1 MHKRIKQSKSSTANL
16 CKINKNLKTME
27 VITFN
32 AEHLLWNQLK
42 DVGLITGVPCSFFKG
57 MINAAINEGRYLP
70 AVDEGAAIA
79 IATGYQISSGKKAL
93 VLMQNSGVGNAVS
106 PLTSL
111 NYVFKEPLTL
121 MVSRRGGEN
130 DEPQHELMGTVDYKI
145 LENSGVQCV
154 QITDAVTVNHS
165 HERLSFCYLV
175 PKGTFTPVKLEE
187 RLLEKIPTTS
197 KHVREPFTTAT
208 LSRLEAIRSIVSTI
222 QDAAA
227 KTGEKYVFI
236 ATTGFTGRELW
247 SEFDSEHN
255 LYMVGSMGCAL
266 PLGLGM
272 AIGNPKVKVV
282 VIDGDG
288 ALLMRTGSMGTVAEY
303 NPSNLIH
310 ICLDNEQYS
319 TTGGQSRGCRGVC
332 WGSLAAAFGYHETY
346 SVNTPIEICNAVES
360 SFNSPNAS
368 FIHIPIVPGNAQ
380 VGRPDKKPF
389 EVKERLINYLR
400 K

>member
-1 MHKRIKQSKSSTANL
+1 
-16 CKINKNLKTME
+16 ME
-27 VITFN
+27 VRTFN
-32 AEHLLWNQLK
+32 AEEMLQNQLK

-70 AVDEGAAIA
+70 AVDEGAAVA

-111 NYVFKEPLTL
+111 NYVFKEPITL
-121 MVSRRGGEN
+121 MVSRRGGDD

-145 LENSGVQCV
+145 LENSGVRCV
-154 QITDAVTVNHS
+154 HITDKVTVDHN
-165 HERLSFCYLV
+165 HERESYCYIV
-175 PKGTFTPVKLEE
+175 PKGTFAPTPLKEQLFDE
-187 RLLEKIPTTS
+187 IPTIN
-197 KHVREPFTTAT
+197 KHVQEPFNTAT

-222 QDAAA
+222 QDTAA

-247 SEFDSEHN
+247 AEFDSEHN

-272 AIGNPKVKVV
+272 AIGNQDVKVV

-288 ALLMRTGSMGTVAEY
+288 SLLMRTGSMGTVGEY

-319 TTGGQSRGCRGVC
+319 TTGGQSRGCRNVQFAA
-332 WGSLAAAFGYHETY
+332 LAASFGYCETY

-360 SFNSPNAS
+360 SFNSPNAT

-389 EVKERLINYLR
+389 EVKERLVNYLR

>member
-1 MHKRIKQSKSSTANL
+1 
-16 CKINKNLKTME
+16 ME
-27 VITFN
+27 VKPLN
-32 AEHLLWNQLK
+32 AEQMLQNQLK
-42 DVGLITGVPCSFFKG
+42 EVGLITGVPCSFFKG

-70 AVDEGAAIA
+70 AVDEGAAVA
-79 IATGYQISSGKKAL
+79 IATGYQITSGKKAL
-93 VLMQNSGVGNAVS
+93 VLMQNSGIGNAVS

-111 NYVFKEPLTL
+111 NYVFKEPITL
-121 MVSRRGGEN
+121 MVSQRGGEN

-145 LENSGVQCV
+145 LENSGVHCA
-154 QITDAVTVNHS
+154 QITEDVTVNHPY
-165 HERLSFCYLV
+165 ERESYCYLV
-175 PKGTFTPVKLEE
+175 PKGTFAPVNLEKLVD
-187 RLLEKIPTTS
+187 KIPTINKS
-197 KHVREPFTTAT
+197 KHVREPYNTAT
-208 LSRLEAIRSIVSTI
+208 LFRWEAIRLIVSTI

-227 KTGEKYVFI
+227 KTGEKYVFV

-247 SEFDSEHN
+247 SLFDSEHN

-272 AIGNPKVKVV
+272 AIGNRKVKVV
-282 VIDGDG
+282 ILDGDG
-288 ALLMRTGSMGTVAEY
+288 ALLMRTGSMGTVAEC

-319 TTGGQSRGCRGVC
+319 TTGGQSRGCNRVC
-332 WGSLAAAFGYHETY
+332 FGDLAIAFGYRETY
-346 SVNTPIEICNAVES
+346 SVNTPKEICSAVES
-360 SFNSPNAS
+360 SFNSTNAT
-368 FIHIPIVPGNAQ
+368 FIHIPIMSVNAQ

>member
-1 MHKRIKQSKSSTANL
+1 
-16 CKINKNLKTME
+16 ME
-27 VITFN
+27 VKPFN
-32 AEHLLWNQLK
+32 AEQMLHNQLK

-57 MINAAINEGRYLP
+57 MINAAINDDRYLP
-70 AVDEGAAIA
+70 AVDEGAAVA
-79 IATGYQISSGKKAL
+79 IATGYQITSGEKAL

-111 NYVFKEPLTL
+111 NYVFKEPITL
-121 MVSRRGGEN
+121 MVSQRGGKN
-130 DEPQHELMGTVDYKI
+130 DEPQHELMGTVDSKI
-145 LENSGVQCV
+145 LENSGVRCV
-154 QITDAVTVNHS
+154 QITEDVTVNHPYEHS
-165 HERLSFCYLV
+165 SYCYLV
-175 PKGTFTPVKLEE
+175 PKGTFAPVKLEE
-187 RLLEKIPTTS
+187 QLADEIPTTS
-197 KHVREPFTTAT
+197 KHVREPLDTAT

-227 KTGEKYVFI
+227 KTSEKYIFV

-272 AIGNPKVKVV
+272 AIGNQDVKVV

-288 ALLMRTGSMGTVAEY
+288 ALLMRTGSMGTVAEC

-319 TTGGQSRGCRGVC
+319 TTGGQSRGCRNVC
-332 WGSLAAAFGYHETY
+332 WGDLAAAFGYRETY
-346 SVNTPIEICNAVES
+346 SVNTSIEICNAVENA
-360 SFNSPNAS
+360 FNSANAT
-368 FIHIPIVPGNAQ
+368 FIHIPILPGNAE
-380 VGRPDKKPF
+380 VGRPDKTPF